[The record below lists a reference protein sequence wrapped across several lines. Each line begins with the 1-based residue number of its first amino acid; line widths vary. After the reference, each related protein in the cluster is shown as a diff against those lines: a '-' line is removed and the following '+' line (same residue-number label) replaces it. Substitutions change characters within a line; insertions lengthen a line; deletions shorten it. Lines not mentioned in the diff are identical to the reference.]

1 MRRREM
7 KQAKANSRRKF
18 LLNASL
24 GGVGAAAAVVA
35 GKKVANVTAAAQEAS
50 GPGGYHVSEHILKY
64 YKTTQV

>member
-1 MRRREM
+1 M

-18 LLNASL
+18 LLAASL

-35 GKKVANVTAAAQEAS
+35 GKKVSKGTSATADAA